1 MDPSKIDLFI
11 INLDERLDRWKNI
24 LNIFSDPYFSIR
36 RISAIKEKNGWQG
49 CFLSHIQCIR
59 LAKELGLKNVMVLE
73 DDCIPYENIESFKSR
88 IKIIKEFLDRINDWE
103 IYLGGTV
110 HIVPNSYQNI
120 ISFKGEKFVEFN
132 KAYATHMICYNS
144 KVYDYFL
151 SLKPDLPI
159 DEIWHGKLK
168 AIVSVPFI
176 AKQLEGYSD
185 IVRSNKSDE
194 KRIKDANEKLINYIK
209 STSY

>member
-1 MDPSKIDLFI
+1 MNSKICLFV
-11 INLDERLDRWKNI
+11 INLDERIDRWNNI
-24 LNIFSDPYFSIR
+24 IKIFSDPYFEIKK
-36 RISAIKEKNGWQG
+36 ISAIKKQNGCEG
-49 CFLSHIQCIR
+49 CFLSHIECIR
-59 LAKELGLKNVMVLE
+59 LAKDLGLKNIMVLE
-73 DDCIPYENIESFKSR
+73 DDCIPYDDIETFKSR

-110 HIVPNSYQNI
+110 HIVPGSYQNI

-151 SLKPDLPI
+151 SLKPVLPI
-159 DEIWHGKLK
+159 DEIWHGKIK

-176 AKQLEGYSD
+176 AKQLEGYSN
-185 IVRSNKSDE
+185 IVGSNKSDE
-194 KRIKDANEKLINYIK
+194 IRITEANKKLIEYIK
-209 STSY
+209 SMNC

>member
-1 MDPSKIDLFI
+1 MDYKICLFV
-11 INLDERLDRWKNI
+11 INLDERIDRWNNI
-24 LNIFSDPYFSIR
+24 MKIFSDPYFEIKK
-36 RISAIKEKNGWQG
+36 ISAIKKQNGWEG
-49 CFLSHIQCIR
+49 CFLSHIECIR
-59 LAKELGLKNVMVLE
+59 LAKDLGLKNIMVLE
-73 DDCIPYENIESFKSR
+73 DDCIPYDDIETFKSR

-110 HIVPNSYQNI
+110 HLVPGSYQNI

-151 SLKPDLPI
+151 SLKPVLPI
-159 DEIWHGKLK
+159 DEIWHGKIK

-176 AKQLEGYSD
+176 AKQLEGYSN
-185 IVRSNKSDE
+185 IVGSNKSDE
-194 KRIKDANEKLINYIK
+194 IRITEANKKLIEYIK
-209 STSY
+209 SMNC